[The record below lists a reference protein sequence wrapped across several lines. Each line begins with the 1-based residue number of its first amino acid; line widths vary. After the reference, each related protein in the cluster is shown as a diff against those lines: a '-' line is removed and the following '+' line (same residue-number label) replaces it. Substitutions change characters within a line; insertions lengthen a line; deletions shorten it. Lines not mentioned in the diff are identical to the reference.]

1 MASVR
6 DLKRNINNM
15 IYDVV
20 DECFSIQLFDESK
33 EEVTDAFIED
43 AADFQEEIMAAIGR
57 AKSKKEYKAIEE
69 KVEATHEEWLAR
81 LNKL

>member
-20 DECFSIQLFDESK
+20 DECFSIQLF
-33 EEVTDAFIED
+33 DAFIED